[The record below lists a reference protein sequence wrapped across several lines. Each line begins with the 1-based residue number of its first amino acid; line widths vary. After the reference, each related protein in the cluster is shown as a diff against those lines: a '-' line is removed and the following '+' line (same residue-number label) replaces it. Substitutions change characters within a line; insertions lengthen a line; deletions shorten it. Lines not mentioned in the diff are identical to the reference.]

1 MRTKLQNITSR
12 LLAIFMV
19 IGLCATSA
27 SCTDPETTDSTK
39 FAIFYAG
46 ITDIGPS
53 MNFNMPGPS
62 YIGGTPG
69 DFAITRVTLNGEAY
83 ETNSFLISDPSTGA
97 IKLDNTDN
105 LPVGTYCISISCM
118 SKGKYYEFEDAI
130 TVNMLAKVPD
140 GITVDPSEVV
150 VDLADIY
157 KESTSA
163 QVKTEEGSHVH
174 ISKYEII
181 QEEGKEYFAI
191 SATGKITVNAKYAG
205 EILPG
210 KYILNLK
217 LTTEAG
223 VGIYENAVMFNIIS
237 SPLTLTYTPAS
248 VRVEINQPYTSVTPL
263 LKGSIEGLSYQIKSI
278 SPETDAISINEQTG
292 VITLAA
298 NSGLEIGNSYKVSVT
313 ATNQYGTKDFEN
325 VFTINSV
332 AFIEPIT
339 KLQYDNQEYTQTAA
353 FEFGVKEVD
362 GEELIYS
369 FVDLDSR
376 LTGKLNIDGVAG
388 TVSAK
393 KGNTIAPATY
403 TIKVKAANIKSE
415 QTSTFTLNIKS
426 NPNYFTYIRY
436 GNNLELKPE
445 EAYADQFEYSKTAI
459 FRAAKLAAKT
469 DIPQGRPVKW
479 SVVVKNKGVGGSDVA
494 GDVGTI
500 ISETGEISF
509 QSTANMNSN
518 YGCGVLFVTATV
530 GEGEEA
536 ISKTVPVFLRFN
548 QAQKDT
554 KVLVTYKPFAVKM
567 NPAKGGTTPAPIVTV
582 DGTVTTDY
590 SQFLMDY
597 RRDFNYYSFI
607 AAHKDGTPTDGR
619 DYFMNMP
626 WGVYYAGA
634 PSVNYGGRG
643 PLSYYDNMNN
653 LSKPLGYVNPQ
664 DLSVVMNPG
673 KWKDTDGVYANGVFI
688 GRMTFTLDGNKANL
702 APAQSVN
709 EKLTCP
715 IAIWFDESF

>member
-12 LLAIFMV
+12 LLAIFIV

-118 SKGKYYEFEDAI
+118 SNGKYYEFEDVI

-263 LKGSIEGLSYQIKSI
+263 LKGSIEGLSYHIKSI

-436 GNNLELKPE
+436 GNNLELTPAE
-445 EAYADQFEYSKTAI
+445 TYADQFEFETTAM
-459 FRAAKLAAKT
+459 FKSTKLTVNT
-469 DIPQGRPVKW
+469 DIPQGRPVTW
-479 SVVVKNKGVGGSDVA
+479 TIVAKNSGVGGGA
-494 GDVGTI
+494 TI
-500 ISETGEISF
+500 SNTGEIAFTS
-509 QSTANMNSN
+509 ANANSN

-530 GEGEEA
+530 GDGEEA

-548 QAQKDT
+548 APQKT
-554 KVLVTYKPFAVKM
+554 VLVTYKPFAVKI
-567 NPAKGGTTPAPIVTV
+567 NPVKGGTISAPEVKVNGVVTE
-582 DGTVTTDY
+582 DY

-597 RRDFNYYSFI
+597 RRNLSYYSLI
-607 AAHKDGTPTDGR
+607 GAHKDGSPSKDDTSTFLSILWR
-619 DYFMNMP
+619 SYYEAK
-626 WGVYYAGA
+626 GVAT
-634 PSVNYGGRG
+634 NYGARS
-643 PLSYYDNMNN
+643 PLSFYDNTN
-653 LSKPLGYVNPQ
+653 LSQPLGYVDNK
-664 DLSVVMNPG
+664 DLSVVINPG
-673 KWKDTDGVYANGVFI
+673 KWKDADGVYANGVFI
-688 GRMTFTLDGNKANL
+688 GRMSCTMDGNKDNL
-702 APAQSVN
+702 APSGGESA
-709 EKLTCP
+709 EKLVFP
-715 IAIWFDESF
+715 LAIWFDESF